1 MTMWKPDLTRFG
13 GHPAEA
19 LAEAI
24 ADAIASGALPP
35 GTRMPTHREL
45 AYELGLAVATVS
57 KAYSIVARRNL
68 VSGEVGRGTFVAS
81 GPRMPALADPEAEAS
96 NTIDLRI
103 CMPPAVG
110 QDVVLAAAIED
121 VVRAGGA
128 RAMLRYPLP
137 GGSPQQR
144 GAAVSWLERLFPH
157 TNASEVLL
165 TSGAHQAIA
174 VAIATVVGTGN
185 TMLCDP
191 LTYAGTAQLANV
203 MGIILRAVP
212 VDEHGMIPEA
222 LDEAITRHTPKAI
235 FIVPTFQNPMAF
247 TIPQSRR
254 DAIMA
259 VAQKHS
265 VMVIED
271 SIYADMLDNPPKP
284 FASLDPDRTV
294 LITSLSKSVCVALRV
309 GMIRL
314 PRHLVA
320 QAENILQSL
329 VLANPPLMAE
339 VAANLITTGRADD
352 LRRKVMAEIEARYR
366 IARTALGNIPFV
378 GAPQCPHL
386 WVPLA
391 DQNQMSEVS
400 QALARQGYW
409 VAIGRDFAVSREHA
423 PAGVRIALGATA
435 HRHKVAELC
444 QALRQ
449 HISAPVPAMSGV
461 V

>member
-81 GPRMPALADPEAEAS
+81 GPRMPTLADPEAEAAG
-96 NTIDLRI
+96 IVDLRI

-121 VVRAGGA
+121 VVRSGGA

-144 GAAVSWLERLFPH
+144 AAAVQWLERLFPQ
-157 TNASEVLL
+157 TNAGEVLL

-174 VAIATVVGTGN
+174 VALATIVGAGGTL
-185 TMLCDP
+185 LCDP
-191 LTYAGTAQLANV
+191 LTYAGTAQLAAV
-203 MGIILRAVP
+203 MGVNLRP
-212 VDEHGMIPEA
+212 VAGDEDGMNPEA
-222 LDEAITRHTPKAI
+222 LEEAIKRFAPRAV
-235 FIVPTFQNPMAF
+235 FLVPTFQNPMAF
-247 TIPQSRR
+247 TMSQKRR
-254 DAIMA
+254 EELTA
-259 VAQKHS
+259 VCARND
-265 VMVIED
+265 VMIIED
-271 SIYADMLDNPPKP
+271 EIYADVLDDPPAP
-284 FASLDPDRTV
+284 MAALDPERTV
-294 LITSLSKSVCVALRV
+294 LITSMSKSVCVALRV
-309 GMIRL
+309 GFIRL
-314 PRHLVA
+314 PRRLVA
-320 QAENILQSL
+320 QAENHLQSL

-352 LRRKVMAEIEARYR
+352 LRHKVTAEIEARYR
-366 IARTALGNIPFV
+366 LARTALGNLPFT
-378 GAPQCPHL
+378 GSPQCPHL
-386 WVPLA
+386 WIPLA
-391 DQNQMSEVS
+391 DQNRMSDVAS
-400 QALARQGYW
+400 ALARQGYW
-409 VAIGRDFAVSREHA
+409 VAVGRDFAVAREQY
-423 PAGVRIALGATA
+423 PAGLRVALGPTA
-435 HRHKVAELC
+435 HRHKVGELC

-449 HISAPVPAMSGV
+449 TLAAPMPALSGV

>member
-81 GPRMPALADPEAEAS
+81 GPRMPALADPEAEAT

-128 RAMLRYPLP
+128 RMMLRYPLP

-144 GAAVSWLERLFPH
+144 GAAMTWMERIFPQ

-165 TSGAHQAIA
+165 TSGAHQGIA
-174 VAIATVVGTGN
+174 VAMAAVVGTGG
-185 TMLCDP
+185 TLLCDP

-203 MGIILRAVP
+203 MGVQLRPVP
-212 VDEHGMIPEA
+212 VDENGMIPAA
-222 LDEAITRHTPKAI
+222 LDEAITRFAPKAV
-235 FIVPTFQNPMAF
+235 FLVPTFHNPMAF

-254 DAIMA
+254 EQLVEVAARHDIMI
-259 VAQKHS
+259 
-265 VMVIED
+265 IED
-271 SIYADMLDNPPKP
+271 SVYADVLDHPPAP
-284 FASLDPDRTV
+284 MAAIDPDRTV
-294 LITSLSKSVCVALRV
+294 LITSLSKSVCAALRV
-309 GMIRL
+309 GFIRL
-314 PRHLVA
+314 PRALVP

-329 VLANPPLMAE
+329 TLANPPLMAE
-339 VAANLITTGRADD
+339 VAVNLITTGRADD
-352 LRRKVMAEIEARYR
+352 LRHKVSAEIEARYR

-378 GAPQCPHL
+378 GGPQCPHL

-391 DQNQMSEVS
+391 DQTQMSEVS
-400 QALARQGYW
+400 SALARQGYW
-409 VAIGRDFAVSREHA
+409 VAVGRDFAVARDQF

-435 HRHKVAELC
+435 HRHKIAELC

-449 HISAPVPAMSGV
+449 HISAPAHAMTGV

>member
-81 GPRMPALADPEAEAS
+81 GPRMPTLADPEAEAAG
-96 NTIDLRI
+96 TVDLRI

-110 QDVVLAAAIED
+110 QDVALAAAIED
-121 VVRAGGA
+121 VVRGGGA

-144 GAAVSWLERLFPH
+144 GAAVAWLERLFAQ
-157 TNASEVLL
+157 TNAGEVLL

-174 VAIATVVGTGN
+174 VAMTTVVGPGGV
-185 TMLCDP
+185 MLCDP

-203 MGIILRAVP
+203 MGVHLRAVAG
-212 VDEHGMIPEA
+212 DGDGMLPEA
-222 LDEAITRHTPKAI
+222 LEEAITRHAPRAV
-235 FIVPTFQNPMAF
+235 FLVPTFHNPMAY
-247 TIPQSRR
+247 TMPQERR
-254 DAIMA
+254 EQLAA
-259 VAQKHS
+259 VAAKHDL
-265 VMVIED
+265 VIIED
-271 SIYADMLDNPPKP
+271 EIYADVLDRPPKP
-284 FASLDPDRTV
+284 FAALEPERTI

-309 GMIRL
+309 GFMRL
-314 PRHLVA
+314 PQRFVA
-320 QAENILQSL
+320 QAENNLQSL

-339 VAANLITTGRADD
+339 VAANLIMTGRAED
-352 LRRKVMAEIEARYR
+352 LRRKVVGEVEARYR
-366 IARTALGNIPFV
+366 VARAALADVSFV
-378 GAPQCPHL
+378 GSPQCPHL
-386 WVPLA
+386 WVPMP
-391 DQNQMSEVS
+391 DQNRMNDVAS
-400 QALARQGYW
+400 ALARQGYW
-409 VAIGRDFAVSREHA
+409 VAAGRDFAVARDQY
-423 PAGVRIALGATA
+423 PAGLRIALGPTA
-435 HRHKVAELC
+435 HRHKIAELC

-449 HISAPVPAMSGV
+449 ALTTPLPALSGV